1 MAHELSQRQLR
12 VGQEIRKVIATA
24 LEKGEVRS
32 PEIAEAFIT
41 ITQVVM
47 SPDLKYATVYLMTL
61 NGKNLGVILEQ
72 LNAEK
77 WVFKKLVASKLKLR
91 FTPDI
96 NFRVDDSILPASC
109 SCRNSHG
116 VCISNDRK
124 KRETRKESIHHRKRQ
139 MQCDKCL
146 RHRRTLPGSNEQ
158 SEIPLQWIL
167 FIWSTGRHEFL

>member
-1 MAHELSQRQLR
+1 MAQELSQRQLR

-41 ITQVVM
+41 ITQVIM

-77 WVFKKLVASKLKLR
+77 WVFKKLVAAKLKLR

-96 NFRVDDSILPASC
+96 NFRVDDTFEEADRINKLM
-109 SCRNSHG
+109 
-116 VCISNDRK
+116 NDPK
-124 KRETRKESIHHRKRQ
+124 VKADLEKTADE
-139 MQCDKCL
+139 DEEEL
-146 RHRRTLPGSNEQ
+146 V
-158 SEIPLQWIL
+158 
-167 FIWSTGRHEFL
+167 